1 MTDKEVEQST
11 SFFESKKGTKK
22 KGETMKR
29 TISLFLALFL
39 VLSFILN
46 GCSRKKETAPEPEQT
61 AVQPVNVSGK
71 AESVQSEEERKL
83 LVSDYYD
90 FVNQKVLSEKEIPKD
105 SNQWSYFYDLD
116 KEAYEILNEVL
127 KGAVNDR
134 ANAKAGSIQQ
144 KIGDLYL
151 TALDMEGREKAGL
164 GPLKPYIDSIKSA
177 SSVTEYMKA
186 LGTIYSDI
194 GFGSLILPQW
204 TEDMKDS
211 TRYALYLNGADLGPG
226 KETLEDETLS
236 GLLENYQSY
245 IDKTMEYSGLSQEE
259 AKKAGTDILA
269 FQKDLAKSALSLS
282 QQNDPGI
289 IYNPY
294 TSDQLKELFPDEAME
309 GFLKAAGLLYSDHF
323 VVTDVEQMKKING
336 YLKEDNLPL
345 LKNYAV
351 FCLLNDFAGYL
362 TPEIRDNR
370 MEWNKIQNGIKENK
384 TDDKLASEMT
394 QDMLGF
400 EFGRLYVE
408 KSFSQEDKESIR
420 DMVEQILEV
429 YKKQIMALD
438 WMGEDTKAAAIKKL
452 DHMTLKIG
460 YPDQWPNDY
469 EKAQILSTEK
479 GGNLIGNILSL
490 VKAKNDVQ
498 KEKVRKPVDKGEW
511 GMTPQTV
518 NAYYNPTGNEIVFP
532 AAILQPPFYD
542 PKAEFASN
550 LGGIGMVIAHEISHA
565 FDSSGS
571 QYDEN
576 GNYHVWWTDKDR
588 AKFKELAS
596 QVEAYYDQQ
605 EGFEGRHVNG
615 AQTLNENIADLGAL
629 SSITKIAGDDMEDFR
644 LLFRQ
649 YATIWASKYTKEAMI
664 KRLNTD
670 VHSPAKVRVNAVLSA
685 TDEFYEAYPEIKET
699 DAMYVP
705 PDKRVKIW

>member
-11 SFFESKKGTKK
+11 SFFESKKGTKM
-22 KGETMKR
+22 KGEFMKR
-29 TISLFLALFL
+29 RFSLFLALFL
-39 VLSFILN
+39 VLSLPLN
-46 GCSRKKETAPEPEQT
+46 GCSRRKETAPEPEQT
-61 AVQPVNVSGK
+61 IAQPVNGSGK
-71 AESVQSEEERKL
+71 AESAQSEEEKKL

-90 FVNQKVLSEKEIPKD
+90 YVNQKVLREKEIPKD

-116 KEAYEILNEVL
+116 KKAYEILNEVL
-127 KGAVNDR
+127 KNAVNDR
-134 ANAKAGSIQQ
+134 ADAKTGSTKQ
-144 KIGDLYL
+144 KIADLYL
-151 TALDMEGREKAGL
+151 TALDMPGRKEAGF
-164 GPLKPYIDSIKSA
+164 GPLKTYMDSINGAKSV
-177 SSVTEYMKA
+177 SEYMTA

-194 GFGSLILPQW
+194 GVGSLILPQW

-211 TRYALYLNGADLGPG
+211 SRYALYLNGADLGPG

-236 GLLENYQSY
+236 TLLENYQSY
-245 IDKTMEYSGLSQEE
+245 IEKTMKSSGLSQEE
-259 AKKAGTDILA
+259 AKKAGADILA

-282 QQNDPGI
+282 QQNDPGK

-294 TSDQLKELFPDEAME
+294 TTDQLKELFPAGSMEA
-309 GFLKAAGLLYSDHF
+309 FLKAAGLTDSDHY
-323 VVTDVEQMKKING
+323 VVTDVEQMKKINQ
-336 YLKEDNLPL
+336 YLNEENLPL

-351 FCLLNDFAGYL
+351 YCLINDFAGYL

-370 MEWNKIQNGIKENK
+370 LEWNKIQNGIKENK
-384 TDDKLASEMT
+384 TDEKLASEMT

-408 KSFSQEDKESIR
+408 QSFSKEDKKSIK
-420 DMVEQILEV
+420 DMVEQILGV
-429 YKKQIMALD
+429 YKNQIMALD
-438 WMGEDTKAAAIKKL
+438 WMGDDTKAAAIKKL
-452 DHMTLKIG
+452 DNMTLKIG

-469 EKAQILSTEK
+469 EKAQVLSTEK
-479 GGNLIGNILSL
+479 GGNLISNVLSL

-542 PKAEFASN
+542 SKAEFASN

-588 AKFKELAS
+588 AKFNELAD
-596 QVEAYYDQQ
+596 QVKTYYDNQ
-605 EGFEGRHVNG
+605 EGFEGRQVNG

-629 SSITKIAGDDMEDFR
+629 SSITKIPGDDIEDLR

-685 TDEFYEAYPEIKET
+685 TDEFYEAYPEIRDT
-699 DAMYVP
+699 DAMYVSP
-705 PDKRVKIW
+705 EKRVKIW